1 MFNLSSW
8 IIYPCGQLDDT
19 GLLKLPKSKAEKV
32 FQVCQNIASLLPNIK
47 PSLDQALLSLT
58 MHRKTGS
65 RDVIDTLHKLG
76 YGIFYTETLFIEDK
90 WAEWAEAQSTIP
102 SNIKVNIPT
111 TLVAD
116 CENKG
121 LKGKEQTH
129 STNSI
134 LIQQTDASEASQSSI
149 QLEPNYNFDRK
160 QHRSFKSK
168 AISLAQFIGCKK
180 FNRARSFKRRKLQ

>member
-32 FQVCQNIASLLPNIK
+32 LQVCQNIESLLPNIK

-65 RDVIDTLHKLG
+65 RDVIYTLHKLG

-90 WAEWAEAQSTIP
+90 WAEWAEAQLTIP

-134 LIQQTDASEASQSSI
+134 LIQQTDAS
-149 QLEPNYNFDRK
+149 
-160 QHRSFKSK
+160 
-168 AISLAQFIGCKK
+168 
-180 FNRARSFKRRKLQ
+180 

>member
-47 PSLDQALLSLT
+47 PLLDQALLSLT